1 MSKYQ
6 EAKKQAIHD
15 IRLALRDEGR
25 SYIEITLKQLIT
37 LKTYEQE
44 TKIQ

>member
-15 IRLALRDEGR
+15 IRLALRDEGKTFI
-25 SYIEITLKQLIT
+25 SITVKQLII
-37 LKTYEQE
+37 LKTNE
-44 TKIQ
+44 